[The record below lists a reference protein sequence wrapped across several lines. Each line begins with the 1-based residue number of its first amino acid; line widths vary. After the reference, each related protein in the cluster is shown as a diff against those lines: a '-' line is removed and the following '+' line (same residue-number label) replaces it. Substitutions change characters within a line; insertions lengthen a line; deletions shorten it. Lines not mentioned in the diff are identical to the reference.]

1 MLIARV
7 LFMTVLIYDCAVH
20 GANYDGVV
28 HDDGDCSP
36 PIVSEDI
43 NSLHLFVGL
52 FILPIILSLIFFFSV
67 YLIFCR
73 NVDWK

>member
-1 MLIARV
+1 MTVLFIMVLIARV

-28 HDDGDCSP
+28 HDDGDCS
-36 PIVSEDI
+36 DNI

-52 FILPIILSLIFFFSV
+52 FI
-67 YLIFCR
+67 
-73 NVDWK
+73 